1 MPVSQKTKIAS
12 PKAGGNQEVRGGF
25 EPPLT
30 VLQTVD

>member
-1 MPVSQKTKIAS
+1 MIFILHSSLFIKK
-12 PKAGGNQEVRGGF
+12 EVRGGF

>member
-1 MPVSQKTKIAS
+1 MILHSSLFSKKR
-12 PKAGGNQEVRGGF
+12 EVRGGF